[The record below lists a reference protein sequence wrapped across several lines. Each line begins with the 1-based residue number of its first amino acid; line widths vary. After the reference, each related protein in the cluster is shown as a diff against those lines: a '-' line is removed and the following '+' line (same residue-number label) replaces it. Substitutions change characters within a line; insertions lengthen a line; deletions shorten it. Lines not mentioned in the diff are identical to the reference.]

1 MTDRP
6 RVLYI
11 TGWLRSGSTLV
22 GNVLNELPGVLH
34 AGELHYLWRN
44 GVLRTGTNSVCGC
57 GEQVRA
63 CPLWSSVLAFAA
75 TGEPS
80 GEPEALA
87 RRMTAAQRRLL
98 RTRHTPAR
106 LAEARAGAAPAPVS
120 GVLDRMAGLYRE
132 LAARG
137 GERLVVDGSKYPA
150 EAAALLGRADLDVRV
165 LHVVRDPRATALS
178 YHRGKQYISPMGP
191 AASTAYWTAFNLAS
205 ELVGAAFPERY
216 LRVRHEDLA
225 RRPAE
230 TLARVIGFAGLDDAP
245 PVDGAGIVRLG
256 VNHTVTG
263 NPDRL
268 RHGEVAIRPDERW
281 RTELPRRHRV
291 TATALAL
298 PLLRRYRYPLAP
310 TSAGDGAIG
319 GGAIGG
325 GAIGGGAAG
334 SNTIGNNA
342 IGKEKLGW
350 TSD

>member
-22 GNVLNELPGVLH
+22 GNVLNELPGVVH
-34 AGELHYLWRN
+34 AGELHYLWQN
-44 GVLRTGTNSVCGC
+44 GVLRAGTNSVCGC

-63 CPLWSSVLAFAA
+63 CSLWSAVLAS
-75 TGEPS
+75 TGEDDLT
-80 GEPEALA
+80 ALA

-98 RTRHTPAR
+98 RTRHTRAR
-106 LAEARAGAAPAPVS
+106 LAELRPGGAAPAPVTA
-120 GVLDRMAGLYRE
+120 VLDRMAGLYRE

-150 EAAALLGRADLDVRV
+150 EAAALLGRDDLDVRV

-178 YHRGKQYISPMGP
+178 YHRSKQYIDPMSP

-205 ELVGAAFPERY
+205 ERVGAAAGGRY

-230 TLARVIGFAGLDDAP
+230 VIGQVMEFAGLDDP
-245 PVDGAGIVRLG
+245 SPVAAGGTVLLG
-256 VNHTVTG
+256 PNHTVTG

-268 RHGEVAIRPDERW
+268 THGAVTIRPDERW
-281 RTELPRRHRV
+281 RTELPSRHTL
-291 TATALAL
+291 TATALAF
-298 PLLRRYRYPLAP
+298 PLLARYGYPVR
-310 TSAGDGAIG
+310 
-319 GGAIGG
+319 
-325 GAIGGGAAG
+325 AAG
-334 SNTIGNNA
+334 RPTP
-342 IGKEKLGW
+342 IGKESLRW